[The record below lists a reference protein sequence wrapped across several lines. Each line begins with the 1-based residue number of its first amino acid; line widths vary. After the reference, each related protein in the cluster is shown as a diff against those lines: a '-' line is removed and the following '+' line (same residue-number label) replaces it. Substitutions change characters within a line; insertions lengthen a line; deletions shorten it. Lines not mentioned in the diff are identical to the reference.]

1 MYIYLHIY
9 YKYINVYIYIYI
21 YIYKLIYIYLILC
34 GNKGDKL
41 HIQICFKQNISAIAF
56 FYV

>member
-1 MYIYLHIY
+1 M
-9 YKYINVYIYIYI
+9 YIYIYI
-21 YIYKLIYIYLILC
+21 FKLIYIYLILC